1 MITLD
6 LTGRAPIYEQIC
18 SQFSSLISKGV
29 LKENDKL
36 PSSRMLAKE
45 LGLNPNTVAKAYSRL
60 EHDDIIYSVA
70 GKGCFV
76 AKQKGSIE
84 KKLLEEAVEF
94 CEKFGLRFD
103 YINEN
108 TKENIEK
115 YGNNTRKVFAHYYI
129 DDKNMTIN
137 DLKVKE
143 EGLDPVIWERA
154 CRISAEYMV

>member
-84 KKLLEEAVEF
+84 KKLLEEFKLHAAAAAMQAGISLGSLTSVLE
-94 CEKFGLRFD
+94 ELA
-103 YINEN
+103 EEQ
-108 TKENIEK
+108 KE
-115 YGNNTRKVFAHYYI
+115 RS
-129 DDKNMTIN
+129 DK
-137 DLKVKE
+137 E
-143 EGLDPVIWERA
+143 
-154 CRISAEYMV
+154 